1 MDPMPTDPSH
11 STAFWTVA
19 PGRGELR
26 REPLAAPRPDEAL
39 VTALYSGV
47 SRGTES
53 LVFHGRVPES
63 QWQSMRAPLQV
74 GDFHCPVKYGYA
86 SVGRVDQGPPDL
98 AGRSVFCLHPH
109 QDRYVA
115 PAAMLVPLPDGLPPA
130 RAVLGA
136 NMETAVNGLWDA
148 GPRVG
153 DRIVV
158 LGAGVVGA
166 LTAWLGARIPG
177 TRVTLCDIDPARAG
191 LAAALGLDFAAP
203 AEAPADADLV
213 VEASG
218 APEALATALGLTGYE
233 ATVLCLSWYG
243 DAVVPLPLGEA
254 FHSRRLRLVSS
265 QVGGVSP
272 ARRARRTHAQRMA
285 TALELLTD
293 PALEALITGES
304 RFSEMPD
311 VMPRLTAPG
320 SGVLCHRIVYD

>member
-1 MDPMPTDPSH
+1 MPNAPTDS

-26 REPLAAPRPDEAL
+26 DAPLRAPGPGEAL
-39 VTALYSGV
+39 VTTLYSGV
-47 SRGTES
+47 SRGTEG

-63 QWQSMRAPLQV
+63 QWEVMRAPLQV
-74 GDFHCPVKYGYA
+74 GDFPFPVKYGYA
-86 SVGRVDQGPPDL
+86 AVGRVDQGPPELED
-98 AGRSVFCLHPH
+98 RTVFCLHPH
-109 QDRYVA
+109 EDRFIA
-115 PAAMLVPLPDGLPPA
+115 PAEMLVSLPDGLPPA

-148 GPRVG
+148 GPRIG
-153 DRIVV
+153 DRVVV

-166 LTAWLGARIPG
+166 LTAWLAARIPG
-177 TRVTLCDIDPARAG
+177 CRVTLCDIDPGRAA
-191 LAAALGLDFAAP
+191 LAETLGLDFAAP
-203 AEAPADADLV
+203 EDAPADADLV

-218 APEALATALGLTGYE
+218 APEALATALSLAGYE

-243 DAVVPLPLGEA
+243 DAAVPLPLGEA
-254 FHSRRLRLVSS
+254 FHSRRLRIVSS

-272 ARRARRTHAQRMA
+272 ARRARRTHGQRMA

-293 PALEALITGES
+293 PVLEALISGES
-304 RFSEMPD
+304 PFRELPE
-311 VMPRLTAPG
+311 VMPRLTDKG